1 MEDPPPDHLS
11 PLATSPP
18 SPLTF
23 PPTPPLPTPPPSPPL
38 PPRHPSQPPPLA
50 TSHTYQPPPPLP
62 TQFGTSFAFG
72 TLRIDDPLVCV
83 RDNEPQPRPVARRG
97 REGSSGGSSPLHA
110 ELDDVDPELRNA
122 LTADALAASPG
133 SGPTAPAESV
143 SAAAATTAAAA
154 AAAAPAAAALAA
166 ADPLHRI
173 PTHDRGVPLS
183 LYERQRLANIAA
195 NRRVLEA
202 LSLV

>member
-1 MEDPPPDHLS
+1 MS
-11 PLATSPP
+11 TQSCATRSPP
-18 SPLTF
+18 THSLRAPAAA
-23 PPTPPLPTPPPSPPL
+23 PLPPQNPSAPPPL
-38 PPRHPSQPPPLA
+38 PPS
-50 TSHTYQPPPPLP
+50 
-62 TQFGTSFAFG
+62 
-72 TLRIDDPLVCV
+72 
-83 RDNEPQPRPVARRG
+83 
-97 REGSSGGSSPLHA
+97 
-110 ELDDVDPELRNA
+110 
-122 LTADALAASPG
+122 
-133 SGPTAPAESV
+133 
-143 SAAAATTAAAA
+143 AAA